1 MAAGRYDI
9 TIEQGA
15 TFKRTLYWK
24 DSADSPI
31 DLTGYSA
38 RMRVKDK
45 VGGTTILNL
54 TTSNGGIQLA
64 TPAAGRIDLLATAGQ
79 TEQIK
84 QKKGVYDLEL
94 VSPSAT
100 PEVTRVVQGTVT
112 ISREVTD

>member
-24 DSADSPI
+24 DSASTPI
-31 DLTGYSA
+31 NLTGYSA

-45 VGGTTILNL
+45 IGGTTLLNL
-54 TTSNGGIQLA
+54 TTSNGGITLA
-64 TPAAGRIDLLATAGQ
+64 TPTTGRIDLVATATQ
-79 TEQIK
+79 TEAIK

-94 VSPSAT
+94 VSASAT